1 MVGFVGIRVYLR
13 EIGTYPIQDMDP
25 KNGHFQWRDDMNL
38 TTIQQ
43 GASLTPKLACKWYYH
58 PLIVRDRVSITAFEL
73 HTEE

>member
-43 GASLTPKLACKWYYH
+43 GASLTPKLACK
-58 PLIVRDRVSITAFEL
+58 
-73 HTEE
+73 